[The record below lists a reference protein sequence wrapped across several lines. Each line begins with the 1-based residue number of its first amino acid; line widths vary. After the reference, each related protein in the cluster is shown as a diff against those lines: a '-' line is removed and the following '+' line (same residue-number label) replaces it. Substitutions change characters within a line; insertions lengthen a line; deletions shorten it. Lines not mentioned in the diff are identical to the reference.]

1 MTALTAIQEIRAD
14 ELRVGDKMGLYQ
26 RNTVTKVI
34 LDDGRVYL
42 GLAVDDGY
50 SLYDC
55 EASKPVTI
63 RAREGYKTEDVTFVV
78 TPNLVRADE
87 VKVGDIL
94 HSQGWKVTE
103 VTTAQGQTTITSV
116 SNGIP
121 NTSVHRSGSTIR
133 IQDI

>member
-1 MTALTAIQEIRAD
+1 MTALTAIQEVRAD
-14 ELRVGDKMGLYQ
+14 QLRVGDKMGLYQ

-34 LDDGRVYL
+34 IDDGRVYL
-42 GLAVDDGY
+42 GLTVDDGY

-55 EASKPVTI
+55 ETRQRVTI
-63 RAREGYKTEDVTFVV
+63 RARDGYKAEDVTFVA

-87 VKVGDIL
+87 VKIGDRIYG
-94 HSQGWKVTE
+94 QGWEVTE
-103 VTTAQGQTTITSV
+103 ATTAQGQTTITSV

-121 NTSVHRSGSTIR
+121 NTAVHRSSTTIR